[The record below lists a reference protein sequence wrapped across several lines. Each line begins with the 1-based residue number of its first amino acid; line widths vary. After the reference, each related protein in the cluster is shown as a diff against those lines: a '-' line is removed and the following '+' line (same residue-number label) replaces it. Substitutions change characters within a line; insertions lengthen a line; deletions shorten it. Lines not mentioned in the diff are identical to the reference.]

1 MEKVTPR
8 VFSVFGWV
16 GSSAAQK
23 NWFSM
28 AGQAG
33 GGGGCRK
40 SFAADHGHGSSAPM
54 EGNEAEKMPSQQ
66 TPSRGPS
73 DLICPDSGPPE
84 DRVQTH
90 KEASN
95 GHT

>member
-1 MEKVTPR
+1 MED
-8 VFSVFGWV
+8 
-16 GSSAAQK
+16 
-23 NWFSM
+23 
-28 AGQAG
+28 AGKALLLITG
-33 GGGGCRK
+33 TGALR
-40 SFAADHGHGSSAPM
+40 PWR
-54 EGNEAEKMPSQQ
+54 ETEAEKMPSQQ

>member
-1 MEKVTPR
+1 
-8 VFSVFGWV
+8 
-16 GSSAAQK
+16 
-23 NWFSM
+23 
-28 AGQAG
+28 
-33 GGGGCRK
+33 
-40 SFAADHGHGSSAPM
+40 M